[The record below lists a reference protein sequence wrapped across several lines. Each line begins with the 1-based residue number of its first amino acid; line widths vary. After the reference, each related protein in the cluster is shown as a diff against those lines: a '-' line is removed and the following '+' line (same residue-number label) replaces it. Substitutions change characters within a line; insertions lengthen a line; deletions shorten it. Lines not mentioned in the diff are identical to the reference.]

1 MIAVDIF
8 CDHQNESPRVLRKF
22 WKDYG
27 SFIVVG
33 QGCYGRPITLPPNPC
48 LCATWQ
54 GLITSALV
62 ADNSC
67 IFVWKSK
74 RKYSRLLG
82 FTNLMCLTSNYIMEY
97 SLAS

>member
-33 QGCYGRPITLPPNPC
+33 QGCYGRPITLPPP
-48 LCATWQ
+48 ARVYAQ
-54 GLITSALV
+54 RG
-62 ADNSC
+62 
-67 IFVWKSK
+67 K
-74 RKYSRLLG
+74 G
-82 FTNLMCLTSNYIMEY
+82 
-97 SLAS
+97 